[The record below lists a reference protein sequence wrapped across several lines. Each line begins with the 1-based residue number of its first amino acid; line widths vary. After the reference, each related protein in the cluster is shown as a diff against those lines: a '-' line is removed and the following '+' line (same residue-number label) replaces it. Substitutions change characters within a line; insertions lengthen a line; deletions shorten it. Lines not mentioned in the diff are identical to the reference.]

1 MQRMVQSTVGMPVT
15 SPLLYGPLANA
26 ISRTSAGRKVPS
38 DVSKSAAIAPEGV
51 RATLDLTAVQRCRA
65 AKSCTP
71 RKLQCPSRGQRGSP
85 VRLID

>member
-38 DVSKSAAIAPEGV
+38 DISKSAAPEGV

-71 RKLQCPSRGQRGSP
+71 RKLQRPSRGQRGSP